1 MIKKFYILFIL
12 LLSSLV
18 SFSQVTNP
26 EYIDLINQSEE
37 LAYNFRFDESRVLT
51 LKALELKPN
60 RPEALHQL
68 AQTYLWF
75 YLGSKNPAEFYKF
88 IDYSDSSITK
98 AEELLDKNSKDVN
111 LLYLLGNIYKLRA
124 MAYGEKQETLS
135 AFWATKKAVG
145 YFDDVLDIDKTFYAA
160 YAGKGIFEYALSFV
174 PGYLKWA
181 LSITGLSS
189 SQKDG
194 FNHLEKAYNKATGNR
209 NEIDFHTAKLF
220 DEYLADYQKSK
231 KIMKGL
237 VEKYP
242 KNALFHYQ
250 YALEFLKNKEL
261 VKARTELDKVLE
273 INHPKFAQTN
283 SFANLLKADTYFYQ
297 NNFNKA
303 LEYYL
308 NFLKTTKTID
318 YTGIAS
324 YRTAI
329 CYYFSGLDNNV
340 ELFKRYLIL
349 AANGNQDIEE
359 DAFAGEKSHILL
371 KFGLTHPHAEVI
383 KIENMYHAGR
393 YEDLIKAVKTNEAS
407 LKDIDLK
414 ALSSLYLAGAYIELN
429 KLSEAKMILDSLL
442 NLKIKKDLWIKPMAL
457 FYKAKIKFKMKDYQR
472 IEPPLKVAEEANE
485 YTKQNLIQSY
495 INGLRRKIKDLG
507 Y

>member
-1 MIKKFYILFIL
+1 MIKRYYILFIL
-12 LLSSLV
+12 LLSSV
-18 SFSQVTNP
+18 ISYSQITKP

-37 LAYNFRFDESRVLT
+37 LAYNFRFDEARVLT

-111 LLYLLGNIYKLRA
+111 LLYLFGNIYKLRA
-124 MAYGEKQETLS
+124 MAYGEKQETLR

-145 YFDDVLDIDKTFYAA
+145 YFNDVLDIDKTFYAA
-160 YAGKGIFEYALSFV
+160 YAGKGMFEYALSFV

-189 SQKDG
+189 SEEYG
-194 FNHLEKAYNKATGNR
+194 FNHIEKAYNKAKRNR
-209 NEIDFHTAKLF
+209 NEIEFHAAKLF
-220 DEYLADYQKSK
+220 DEYLADYKKSIE
-231 KIMKGL
+231 IMDGL
-237 VEKYP
+237 VKKYP
-242 KNALFHYQ
+242 SNSLFRYQ
-250 YALEFLKNKEL
+250 LALEFIKNKEL
-261 VKARTELDKVLE
+261 EKAAAELDKVLE
-273 INHPKFAQTN
+273 INHPKFVQTN
-283 SFANLLKADTYFYQ
+283 SFANLLKADTYFFQ
-297 NNFNKA
+297 NKFNKA

-308 NFLKTTKTID
+308 KFLKTTKTID

-359 DAFAGEKSHILL
+359 DAIAGEKSLILL

-383 KIENMYHAGR
+383 KIENMYNAGQ
-393 YEDLIKAVKTNEAS
+393 YEKIIKDVKANQASFKDNE
-407 LKDIDLK
+407 LK

-429 KLSEAKMILDSLL
+429 KLSKAVKIIDDL
-442 NLKIKKDLWIKPMAL
+442 LKIKITKDLWIKPMAL
-457 FYKAKIKFKMKDYQR
+457 FYKAKIKYKMKDFQR
-472 IEPPLKVAEEANE
+472 IDKPLQVAEEANE
-485 YTKQNLIQSY
+485 YRKKNLIKSY
-495 INGLRRKIKDLG
+495 INNLRRKIKDLG